1 MDGRMLAE
9 FEAWANANAVKPTQF
24 EIWKAA
30 YQAGQKAEREEVE
43 KSRMVARWEYN
54 ALVEKLERTQEQLA
68 AAKAASVVPVEIVS
82 VEDADLD
89 HGYNIDVGI
98 QCKSE
103 ADADILLD
111 WLRDRTKER
120 SEG

>member
-1 MDGRMLAE
+1 MNVDEAIEIATSTAITMTKLEMAEVAEVLA
-9 FEAWANANAVKPTQF
+9 A
-24 EIWKAA
+24 
-30 YQAGQKAEREEVE
+30 EVE
-43 KSRMVARWEYN
+43 RLRGE
-54 ALVEKLERTQEQLA
+54 LA